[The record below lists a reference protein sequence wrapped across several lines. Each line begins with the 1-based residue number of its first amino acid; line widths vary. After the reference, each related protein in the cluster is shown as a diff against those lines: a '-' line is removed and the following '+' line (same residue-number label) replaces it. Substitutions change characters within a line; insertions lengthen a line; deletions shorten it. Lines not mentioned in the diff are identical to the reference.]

1 MNRHGADAHHDA
13 NFVSRL
19 HLLDMQSK
27 PTGTLFDGVLS
38 YLKMLRT
45 AARTEKKAARG
56 VLVCSRCA
64 ARRGAVLWTLRGGGE

>member
-1 MNRHGADAHHDA
+1 MNHRDADAHRDA

-19 HLLDMQSK
+19 HLTMEQSK
-27 PTGTLFDGVLS
+27 PTGTLSDEVLS

-45 AARTEKKAARG
+45 AARMKKEAARG

-64 ARRGAVLWTLRGGGE
+64 ARRAAVL